1 MADTGADG
9 EQTKKEASNPGAKS
23 PSHIASA
30 LTTMA
35 GGILAVATLIGFFL
49 HLAGDVAHSTY
60 LTEMGVPAGR
70 FPQATD
76 AKIIH
81 GYYVVIIQG
90 IRLISDIPWGIVF
103 TMIGMSTLSIVIAR
117 APVKENTAMRGWL
130 ERRSYWIRQPIVALL
145 GSAVFLSAAAS
156 VGCFVLLLAIVPG
169 LVGEKFGK
177 SKADETKEL
186 LLEEASAKASELW
199 KDSERLAGGRVVE
212 ASDSW
217 IAIYDS
223 ELKMVRILKN
233 DGVEIRTHLSTA
245 KASYQASPPMQSQ

>member
-1 MADTGADG
+1 MADSGADG
-9 EQTKKEASNPGAKS
+9 EQTKKEAGNAGAKS

-49 HLAGDVAHSTY
+49 HLSGDVAHSTY
-60 LTEMGVPAGR
+60 LTEMGVPAAL

-90 IRLISDIPWGIVF
+90 IRLISDIPWGIVL

-169 LVGEKFGK
+169 LTGERFGK
-177 SKADETKEL
+177 SKASETKSL
-186 LLEEASAKASELW
+186 IHRGEADDLCELW
-199 KDSERLAGGRVVE
+199 KDNQRLARGQVIA
-212 ASDSW
+212 AS
-217 IAIYDS
+217 S
-223 ELKMVRILKN
+223 ELISFYDIDLKAVRILELN
-233 DGVEIRTHLSTA
+233 NIEIRAPL
-245 KASYQASPPMQSQ
+245 KK

>member
-1 MADTGADG
+1 MADSGADG
-9 EQTKKEASNPGAKS
+9 EQTKKEVGNASAKS

-49 HLAGDVAHSTY
+49 HLSGDVAHSTY
-60 LTEMGVPAGR
+60 LTEMGVPAAL

-90 IRLISDIPWGIVF
+90 MRLISDIPWGIVL

-130 ERRSYWIRQPIVALL
+130 ERRSYWTRQPIVALL

-156 VGCFVLLLAIVPG
+156 AGCFVLLLSIVPG
-169 LVGEKFGK
+169 LAGEKFGK
-177 SKADETKEL
+177 NKADETKKL
-186 LLEEASAKASELW
+186 FLSDASATTSQLW
-199 KDSERLAGGRVVE
+199 KDSERLAEGRVIE
-212 ASDSW
+212 TSDRW

-223 ELKMVRILKN
+223 EL
-233 DGVEIRTHLSTA
+233 
-245 KASYQASPPMQSQ
+245 